1 MGVIKALDGNAAI
14 AHGVMRSKV
23 QLVAAYPITPQTPI
37 VETIASLIDKKEYAA
52 TYITA
57 ESEHSAISAVVGAAS
72 TGVRTFTASA
82 SHGLA
87 LMHELTGT
95 CSASRLPAVM
105 AVVSRAIPGPM
116 ALWCDHSD
124 IMTQRDQGWIQIFA
138 KDPQEALDFTMIAYR
153 VSEDERVLIPTMVD
167 IDGFFCSHLTEPV
180 NVPTEEE
187 AERFV
192 KEFKPVNAHLDTDL
206 PYAMNNLTSP
216 AIFTEI
222 KRSQDLGMR
231 AAAGVMDERF
241 EEFGELF
248 GRKYGR
254 IMCDHVEGADTV
266 VLCMG
271 SMSGTVKHVVKE
283 MRAAGRKVGI
293 CRVVAFRPFPT
304 KEVAEALKGAKNI
317 AVIDRV
323 SAMGSFGPLYEEV
336 LAAMNYGGIRAN
348 AYSFVAGL
356 GGRDIWEQTV
366 ENVIDKA
373 EELGAKQ
380 APCEAPIWIDLKE
393 EEVVYNA

>member
-37 VETIASLIDKKEYAA
+37 VETISSLIDTKQYDA
-52 TYITA
+52 TYITV
-57 ESEHSAISAVVGAAS
+57 ESEHSALSAVIGAAS

-87 LMHELTGT
+87 LMHEVTGT

-116 ALWCDHSD
+116 CLWCDHSD
-124 IMTQRDQGWIQIFA
+124 IMTQRDQGWIQLFA
-138 KDPQEALDFTMIAYR
+138 KSPQEALDFIMIAYR
-153 VSEDERVLIPTMVD
+153 TSEDERVLTPTMVD

-180 NVPTEEE
+180 DVPTEEE
-187 AERFV
+187 AERFITD
-192 KEFKPVNAHLDTDL
+192 FNPVNAVLDPEL
-206 PYAMNNLTSP
+206 PYAINNLTSP

-231 AAAGVMDERF
+231 AAAGVLDERF
-241 EEFGELF
+241 EQFGELF
-248 GRKYGR
+248 GRRYGR
-254 IMCDHVEGADTV
+254 ILCENVEDADTV
-266 VLCMG
+266 VVCMG
-271 SMSGTVKHVVKE
+271 SMAGTVQHVVRQLREEGK
-283 MRAAGRKVGI
+283 KVGI
-293 CRVVAFRPFPT
+293 LRVVAFRPFPA
-304 KEVAEALKGAKNI
+304 KEVAEALKNAKNV

-336 LAAMNYGGIRAN
+336 LASMRLGRLDAN

-366 ENVIDKA
+366 GDVIA
-373 EELGAKQ
+373 RTEELGAENSV
-380 APCEAPIWIDLKE
+380 CDAPIWIDLKE
-393 EEVVYNA
+393 EEVVTNG

>member
-37 VETIASLIDKKEYAA
+37 VETIASLIDRKEYAA

-57 ESEHSAISAVVGAAS
+57 ESEHSALSAIIGASS

-138 KDPQEALDFTMIAYR
+138 KSPQEALDFTMIAYR
-153 VSEDERVLIPTMVD
+153 VSEDERVLVPTMVD

-187 AERFV
+187 AEKFIQD
-192 KEFKPVNAHLDTDL
+192 FKVVNAHLDTDM

-216 AIFTEI
+216 GIFTEI
-222 KRSQDLGMR
+222 KKSQDIGMR
-231 AAAGVMDERF
+231 SAAKVLDERF
-241 EEFGELF
+241 EEFAEIF

-254 IMCDHVEGADTV
+254 IMCDGVEDADTV
-266 VLCMG
+266 LLCMG
-271 SMSGTVKHVVKE
+271 SMAGTAKHVVKLLRE
-283 MRAAGRKVGI
+283 AGKKVGI

-304 KEVAEALKGAKNI
+304 KEVAAALQNAKNI

-323 SAMGSFGPLYEEV
+323 SAMGSFGPLFEEV
-336 LAAMNYGGIRAN
+336 LASMNYGGIRAN
-348 AYSFVAGL
+348 AYNFVAGL
-356 GGRDIWEQTV
+356 GGRDIWEQTI
-366 ENVIDKA
+366 ENVFTCTEQLAA
-373 EELGAKQ
+373 EGK
-380 APCEAPIWIDLKE
+380 PCEEPIWIDLKE